1 MTKFFLLAKK
11 CYTVR
16 KGYSLRTA
24 VPYTLPL
31 LSGRGGGHK
40 RGILGYGV
48 LSPIKEVVWQIAVYF
63 YVFFFILENSLIFLF
78 AF

>member
-1 MTKFFLLAKK
+1 MTEVSVGREMSYSEKGSVWNLQRLA
-11 CYTVR
+11 
-16 KGYSLRTA
+16 
-24 VPYTLPL
+24 LPL
-31 LSGRGGGHK
+31 VSRQGSHK

-48 LSPIKEVVWQIAVYF
+48 LSLIKEVVWQISVYF